1 MSNKIDEDEIYKL
14 VKYNYFKY
22 DYNYKKNSKLII
34 QNLHNEINIQ
44 KHQLDFLISKIFCKN
59 KNYRKE
65 VSINFNQKFM
75 PQIGKEVYVKYP
87 DRIKLFENILV
98 LLKTKDNEIKE
109 KNRVIDNY
117 NLFFKIIIVINLF
130 IYIFLKIIIKFKLQK
145 H

>member
-14 VKYNYFKY
+14 VKYNYYKY

-109 KNRVIDNY
+109 KNRIIDNY
-117 NLFFKIIIVINLF
+117 NLFFKIIIIINLL
-130 IYIFLKIIIKFKLQK
+130 IYIFLKIIIL
-145 H
+145 

>member
-109 KNRVIDNY
+109 KNRIIDNY
-117 NLFFKIIIVINLF
+117 NLFFKIIIIINLL
-130 IYIFLKIIIKFKLQK
+130 IY
-145 H
+145 

>member
-1 MSNKIDEDEIYKL
+1 MSDKIDEDEIYKL

-109 KNRVIDNY
+109 KNRIIDNY
-117 NLFFKIIIVINLF
+117 NLFFKIIIIINLL
-130 IYIFLKIIIKFKLQK
+130 IYIFLKIIIL
-145 H
+145 

>member
-1 MSNKIDEDEIYKL
+1 MSNNIDEDEIYKL
-14 VKYNYFKY
+14 VKYYYYKY

-98 LLKTKDNEIKE
+98 LLKTKNNEIKE
-109 KNRVIDNY
+109 KNRIIDNY
-117 NLFFKIIIVINLF
+117 NLFFKIIIVINLL
-130 IYIFLKIIIKFKLQK
+130 IYIFLKIIIL
-145 H
+145 

>member
-22 DYNYKKNSKLII
+22 NYNYKKNSKLII

-109 KNRVIDNY
+109 KNRIIDNY
-117 NLFFKIIIVINLF
+117 NLFFKIIIIINLL
-130 IYIFLKIIIKFKLQK
+130 IYIFLKIIIL
-145 H
+145 

>member
-130 IYIFLKIIIKFKLQK
+130 IYIFLKIIIL
-145 H
+145 